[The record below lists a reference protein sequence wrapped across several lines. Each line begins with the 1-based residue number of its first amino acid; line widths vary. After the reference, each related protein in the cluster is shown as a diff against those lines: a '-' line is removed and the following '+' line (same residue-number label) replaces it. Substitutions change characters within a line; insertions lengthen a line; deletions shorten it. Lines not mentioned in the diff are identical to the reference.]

1 MIEDKDNLLGENS
14 EIKNLKDNKQSQEE
28 LVEDLQSSLQNI
40 LSETSD
46 LLKELTTTTEN
57 SIMDEEIR
65 IESKKIISEISTD
78 VSKALGGPLI
88 LKLTPKTPSPTFL
101 PTKMLPINGIELIVL
116 LIVVAG
122 TNVPLKLI
130 RLFSSI

>member
-1 MIEDKDNLLGENS
+1 MQNS

-46 LLKELTTTTEN
+46 LLKELTTTIEI
-57 SIMDEEIR
+57 SIMDEEVR

-78 VSKALGGPLI
+78 VSKAL
-88 LKLTPKTPSPTFL
+88 
-101 PTKMLPINGIELIVL
+101 
-116 LIVVAG
+116 
-122 TNVPLKLI
+122 
-130 RLFSSI
+130 SSTLHKISHANNNDQKQTDYKVNSEEE

>member
-1 MIEDKDNLLGENS
+1 MIKNKDKLLGQNS

-46 LLKELTTTTEN
+46 LLKELTTTMEN

-65 IESKKIISEISTD
+65 IESKKIISQISTD
-78 VSKALGGPLI
+78 VSKALSSTLHKI
-88 LKLTPKTPSPTFL
+88 SH
-101 PTKMLPINGIELIVL
+101 
-116 LIVVAG
+116 
-122 TNVPLKLI
+122 TNNNDQKQTQYKVN
-130 RLFSSI
+130 SEEE

>member
-1 MIEDKDNLLGENS
+1 MIKNKDNLLGQNS

-46 LLKELTTTTEN
+46 LLKELTTTMEN

-65 IESKKIISEISTD
+65 IESKKIISQISTD
-78 VSKALGGPLI
+78 VSKAL
-88 LKLTPKTPSPTFL
+88 
-101 PTKMLPINGIELIVL
+101 
-116 LIVVAG
+116 
-122 TNVPLKLI
+122 
-130 RLFSSI
+130 SSTLHKISHANNNDQKQTHYKVNSEEE